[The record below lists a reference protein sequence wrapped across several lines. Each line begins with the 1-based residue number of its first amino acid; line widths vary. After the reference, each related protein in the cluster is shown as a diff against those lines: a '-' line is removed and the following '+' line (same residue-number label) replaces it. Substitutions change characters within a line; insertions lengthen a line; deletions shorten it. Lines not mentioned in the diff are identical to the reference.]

1 MKRWIGAAAF
11 SAALLLAVPVVMNPA
26 TAASPRTGAYTADA
40 SKAADL
46 GARRRHY
53 RHHADRPHSRPYYYA
68 RPTYYRPYPYDVPV
82 PFVFGIGF
90 GFGPWW

>member
-11 SAALLLAVPVVMNPA
+11 SAALVLAVPAAMHPA
-26 TAASPRTGAYTADA
+26 TAASSRTGAQAADA

-53 RHHADRPHSRPYYYA
+53 RHYASRPHYRPYYYA
-68 RPTYYRPYPYDVPV
+68 RPIYYRPYPYDVPA

-90 GFGPWW
+90 GPRW